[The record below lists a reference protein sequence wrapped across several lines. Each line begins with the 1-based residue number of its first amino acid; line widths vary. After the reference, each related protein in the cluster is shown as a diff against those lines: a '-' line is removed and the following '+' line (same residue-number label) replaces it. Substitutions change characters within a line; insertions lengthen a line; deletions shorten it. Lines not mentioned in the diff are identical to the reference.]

1 MMTKRRLMT
10 AAAALALAG
19 CMPSMGIGGGLP
31 IAFLGPWE
39 GRGSQS
45 DMPGEWT
52 ISANIQGGQPG
63 TVVGT
68 IAYPSLECRGDLTL
82 RVAAQGA
89 MELAEHIT
97 SGDCVDGGIITLRPV
112 DGGRLRFDWRKE
124 GSPDT
129 AEGTLWRPR
138 S

>member
-1 MMTKRRLMT
+1 MMRRVTTM

-19 CMPSMGIGGGLP
+19 CMPPMTIGGGLP
-31 IAFLGPWE
+31 IAFMGPWE

-52 ISANIQGGQPG
+52 IAANIQGGQPG

-89 MELAEHIT
+89 MELGEHIT
-97 SGDCVDGGIITLRPV
+97 AGDCVDGGIITLRPL
-112 DGGRLRFDWRKE
+112 DGGRLRFDWRKD
-124 GSPDT
+124 GYPAT